1 MKGSFGRL
9 AAGVSK
15 VCSRIHTIY
24 NSILIRIDRTG
35 TIYFSKLRFI
45 VGWSRKVEGWFLKL
59 LMITMTLT
67 ALLSYVAFCGKTV
80 AVLSFEDPP
89 IKSIQDFFLK
99 HNLNILYNGVLEK
112 YEVSSIFSIV
122 GILEI
127 YPMPFFYV
135 SVCLKMVF
143 LL

>member
-1 MKGSFGRL
+1 
-9 AAGVSK
+9 
-15 VCSRIHTIY
+15 
-24 NSILIRIDRTG
+24 
-35 TIYFSKLRFI
+35 
-45 VGWSRKVEGWFLKL
+45 VEGWFLKS

-99 HNLNILYNGVLEK
+99 HNLNILYNGVLGK

-127 YPMPFFYV
+127 YPPNA
-135 SVCLKMVF
+135 LF
-143 LL
+143 LCICMS